1 MVDCV
6 FWSTTA
12 GVSGAFMGFVFI
24 GLSLCLTNIQ
34 TAISKVEA
42 KLAGVDI
49 EELSFASI
57 HD

>member
-1 MVDCV
+1 
-6 FWSTTA
+6 
-12 GVSGAFMGFVFI
+12 MGFVFI

-57 HD
+57 IVDKKRGWGS